1 MRRATRTALLCSL
14 CLGAA
19 TAAFGQAQNDFARDR
34 DLGVLDRPRPEYD
47 ALGVPVSTFLMYPK
61 LNVVTGYND
70 NIFASQTGT
79 QGAGFVQLQPSIGLK
94 SQWSQNELDFFTHA
108 SINRYFDHG
117 SENTEDYGAGL
128 NGRLDVL
135 ADTKLTGGASY
146 DLETEPREAETALR
160 NTVNPVQYGVWQ
172 AQASGSHQFNR
183 LQISLSGTWDSYN
196 YLDGQAVSG
205 NGLIIAP
212 GSTVFVDEHYRNVQ
226 DYGETLRADYALSPD
241 TAVFVSG
248 NINQH
253 NYSEQPPLV
262 PFNYNSHGSE
272 ILGGVNFQIS
282 SLLTGEVGIGYFQ
295 QDFPHV
301 VNQNLDGFA
310 IHGTVQW
317 FPTELTTV
325 TLKVN
330 RFVQDSAIQ
339 TSAGYVDTGGVV
351 EVDHE
356 LRYNVILSG
365 IFSYNHDSYQGLD
378 RTDDRWGAGL
388 GAKYLFTREVG
399 LGLNFNHDSQVSSGA
414 NRFINF
420 DINRVMLN
428 LVLQR

>member
-1 MRRATRTALLCSL
+1 MRRATKTALLCSL
-14 CLGAA
+14 CLGAG

-47 ALGVPVSTFLMYPK
+47 ALGIPVSAFLLYPR

-70 NIFASQTGT
+70 NIFAGDTAIK
-79 QGAGFVQLQPSIGLK
+79 GAGFVQLQPSASLR
-94 SQWSQNELDFFTHA
+94 SQWSQHELDLNTHA
-108 SINRYFDHG
+108 SINRYFNQG
-117 SENTEDYGAGL
+117 SEDTDDYGAAL

-135 ADTKLTGGASY
+135 ASTKITGGGSY
-146 DLETEPREAETALR
+146 DLETEPREAETSAR
-160 NTVNPVQYGVWQ
+160 NTLNPVQFGLWT
-172 AQASGSHQFNR
+172 AQLSGSHQFNR
-183 LQISLSGTWDSYN
+183 LQVSLSGTFDSYN
-196 YLDGQAVSG
+196 YIDGRDPNNTA
-205 NGLIIAP
+205 LII
-212 GSTVFVDEHYRNVQ
+212 DEHYRNVQ

-241 TAVFVSG
+241 TAIFVSG
-248 NINQH
+248 NLNQH
-253 NYSEQPPLV
+253 NYSVQPPLV
-262 PFNYNSHGSE
+262 PNNFNSHGSE
-272 ILGGVNFQIS
+272 ILGGVNFQIT
-282 SLLTGEVGIGYFQ
+282 SLVTGELGIGYYQ
-295 QDFPHV
+295 QEFPHI
-301 VNQNLDGFA
+301 VNQNLGGFA

-330 RFVQDSAIQ
+330 RLVQDSAIQ
-339 TSAGYVDTGGVV
+339 TSAGYVDTGGSV

-365 IFSYNHDSYQGLD
+365 LFSYNHDSYQGLD
-378 RTDDRWGAGL
+378 RTDERWTGGI

-428 LVLQR
+428 LVLQK

>member
-1 MRRATRTALLCSL
+1 MRRATKTALLCSL

-47 ALGVPVSTFLMYPK
+47 ALGVPVSTFLMYPR
-61 LNVVTGYND
+61 LNVVSGYND
-70 NIFASQTGT
+70 NIFAQQTGT
-79 QGAGFVQLQPSIGLK
+79 QGSGFVQLQPSIGLK
-94 SQWSQNELDFFTHA
+94 SQWSQHELDFFTHA
-108 SINRYFDHG
+108 SINRFFDHG
-117 SENTEDYGAGL
+117 SENTEDYGGGL

-146 DLETEPREAETALR
+146 DLETEPREAETALG
-160 NTVNPVQYGVWQ
+160 NTVNPVQFGVWQ

-183 LQISLSGTWDSYN
+183 LQVSLSGTWDSYN
-196 YLDGQAVSG
+196 YLDGRDRTGA
-205 NGLIIAP
+205 L
-212 GSTVFVDEHYRNVQ
+212 VDEHYRNVQ
-226 DYGETLRADYALSPD
+226 DFGETLRADYALSPD

-253 NYSEQPPLV
+253 TYSVQPPLV
-262 PFNYNSHGSE
+262 PFSFDSHGSE
-272 ILGGVNFQIS
+272 VLGGVNFQIT
-282 SLLTGEVGIGYFQ
+282 SLVTGEVGIGYYQ

-339 TSAGYVDTGGVV
+339 TSAGFVDTGGQL

-365 IFSYNHDSYQGLD
+365 IFSYNHDDYQGID
-378 RTDDRWGAGL
+378 RTDERWTAGV